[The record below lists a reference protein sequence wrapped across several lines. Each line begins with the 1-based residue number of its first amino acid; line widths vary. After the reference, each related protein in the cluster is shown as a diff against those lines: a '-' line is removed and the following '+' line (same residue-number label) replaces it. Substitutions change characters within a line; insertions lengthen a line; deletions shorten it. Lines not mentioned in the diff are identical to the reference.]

1 MEIRYREKLFGM
13 LTSNV
18 DDIFV
23 MFSADDFTV
32 EYVSPNIERLLGVGM
47 EEVKKDLRVLNA
59 AIVDKTTIASKDV
72 LRGIVM
78 GESWKTENSSIYGQE
93 NSIGIIR
100 RYIIHRS
107 EIRINLFGFF
117 PTGRKSVRRTNSCS
131 RRWISRR
138 GRIRRRATFLR
149 ICPMICGL
157 P

>member
-1 MEIRYREKLFGM
+1 MGFFAIVCTAELFYLVYRRKKAIQGKDVEIRYREKLFGM

-72 LRGIVM
+72 D
-78 GESWKTENSSIYGQE
+78 
-93 NSIGIIR
+93 
-100 RYIIHRS
+100 
-107 EIRINLFGFF
+107 
-117 PTGRKSVRRTNSCS
+117 RKSVV
-131 RRWISRR
+131 
-138 GRIRRRATFLR
+138 
-149 ICPMICGL
+149 
-157 P
+157 